1 MAKVDV
7 RELDHQIMNLNSK
20 IENLEQQRIELKDK
34 RDNTIRCPKCNCYWD
49 ALYLKSIKN
58 IQRIKH
64 YEDEPEI
71 RPTFCQE
78 LKVFWEC
85 PDCRTEIG
93 ELLVGSYVDY
103 ACNSPSHKES
113 VKVLYE
119 NEPSEVISVREIKS
133 KFWHNDISWDK
144 ADI

>member
-7 RELDHQIMNLNSK
+7 EILDGQIKEIESK
-20 IENLEQQRIELKDK
+20 IKDLDQQRSKLKDK
-34 RDNTIRCPKCNCYWD
+34 RDNTIHCLNCDCYWD

-58 IQRIKH
+58 IQRIKRH
-64 YEDEPEI
+64 EDEPEI

-93 ELLVGSYVDY
+93 KILVGSYVDY

-119 NEPSEVISVREIKS
+119 NNPSEVTSVREINS

-144 ADI
+144 ANI

>member
-7 RELDHQIMNLNSK
+7 DALNTQIKDLESK
-20 IENLEQQRIELKDK
+20 IESLQQQKSKLKDK

-64 YEDEPEI
+64 YEDESKM
-71 RPTFCQE
+71 RPTFCHE

-85 PDCRTEIG
+85 PDCRTEIK
-93 ELLVGSYVDY
+93 ENLVANYVDY

-119 NEPSEVISVREIKS
+119 NEPSEVTSVREIKS
-133 KFWHNDISWDK
+133 KFWKDDISWDK
-144 ADI
+144 ANI